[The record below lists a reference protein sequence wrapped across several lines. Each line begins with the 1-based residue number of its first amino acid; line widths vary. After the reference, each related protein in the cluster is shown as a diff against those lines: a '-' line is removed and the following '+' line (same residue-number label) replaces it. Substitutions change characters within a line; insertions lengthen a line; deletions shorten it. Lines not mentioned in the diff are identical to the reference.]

1 MTVFLYMCVIWQLE
15 RKEKEQELISHT
27 IKSKEVFEKRFIYPW
42 VVKGF
47 VVRSNEHGYKGVAFV
62 KHGTAEIVKEMD
74 TSSGGGDKIIMDCPS
89 VCLSD

>member
-1 MTVFLYMCVIWQLE
+1 MYLLLQLE
-15 RKEKEQELISHT
+15 RREKEQDLISHT

-62 KHGTAEIVKEMD
+62 KHGTAEILKEMD
-74 TSSGGGDKIIMDCPS
+74 TSSGGGNLLI
-89 VCLSD
+89 VY